1 MKLSPAQTAALEA
14 IRTAF
19 VEADA
24 KEVTRWGQHIEWIA
38 LPAGIGRLTWQALER
53 EGLISRRLERLESE
67 QLCRGAYGKWIG
79 GTTTNHYNQILVHP
93 ITK

>member
-19 VEADA
+19 AEADA
-24 KEVTRWGQHIEWIA
+24 KEVTRWGQHIEWVE
-38 LPAGIGRLTWQALER
+38 LPTGIGRLTWQALER
-53 EGLISRRLERLESE
+53 AGRIISRLDRHESE

-79 GTTTNHYNQILVHP
+79 GPTTSHYNQIRVRP
-93 ITK
+93 ITQ